1 MFEVYLGIG
10 SNIGDS
16 KMHLQNC
23 VEALNLNIG
32 NVSHV
37 SSVYETK
44 AWGNQNQANFF
55 NQVVQISTDILPF
68 ELLKKIKELEIVLG
82 RTKTEKWGPRVV
94 DIDILLF
101 SNFHFTAANLQIP
114 HTFLQERRF
123 VLVPLLEIN
132 PALIHPI
139 LMKNVGKLLEEC
151 KDSAW
156 IKKLN

>member
-23 VEALNLNIG
+23 IEALILNIG
-32 NVSHV
+32 KVSNVS
-37 SSVYETK
+37 SMYETE

-68 ELLKKIKELEIVLG
+68 ELLKKIKELETHLG

-94 DIDILLF
+94 DIDILLY

-114 HTFLQERRF
+114 HAFLKERRF
-123 VLVPLLEIN
+123 VLAPLAEIN
-132 PALIHPI
+132 PELIHPI
-139 LMKNVGKLLEEC
+139 LVKKVGILLEEC
-151 KDSAW
+151 KDTAW

>member
-16 KMHLQNC
+16 KMHLKNC

-32 NVSHV
+32 KVSHV

-114 HTFLQERRF
+114 HAFLQERRF

-151 KDSAW
+151 EDSAW

>member
-16 KMHLQNC
+16 KMNLQNC
-23 VEALNLNIG
+23 IEALNLNIG
-32 NVSHV
+32 KVSIV
-37 SSVYETK
+37 SSVYETE

-68 ELLKKIKELEIVLG
+68 ELLKKIKEIEIHLG

-94 DIDILLF
+94 DIDILLY

-114 HTFLQERRF
+114 HAFLQERKF
-123 VLVPLLEIN
+123 VLAPLAEIN
-132 PALIHPI
+132 PDLIHPI
-139 LMKNVGKLLEEC
+139 LMKKMGILLEEC
-151 KDSAW
+151 KDTAW
-156 IKKLN
+156 IKKIN

>member
-23 VEALNLNIG
+23 IEALNLNIG
-32 NVSHV
+32 KVSNV
-37 SSVYETK
+37 SSVYETE

-68 ELLKKIKELEIVLG
+68 ELLKKIKELETHLG
-82 RTKTEKWGPRVV
+82 RTKTVKWGPRVV
-94 DIDILLF
+94 DIDILLY
-101 SNFHFTAANLQIP
+101 SNYHFTAANLQIP
-114 HTFLQERRF
+114 HAFLKERRF
-123 VLVPLLEIN
+123 VLAPLAEIN

-139 LMKNVGKLLEEC
+139 LMKKMGILLEEC
-151 KDSAW
+151 KDTAW
-156 IKKLN
+156 IKKIN